1 MGKILRT
8 LTLAVAVVV
17 ALVILGFG
25 LAQQGFQ
32 RSGTLNNFSGEALLG
47 SHSMPYSSKSRLL
60 NLSSDALSESDPS
73 GYPIY
78 NSSTVLA
85 SLPPVIPNT
94 QPVVVRLV
102 HDFVVYRNNTSVPT
116 SRAAISGSFIAPQSP
131 TGWALIL
138 LKFNGSASGIVY
150 DSGYS
155 FNVDNNTLLWGT
167 SPEYGNWT
175 VYKNLTLYEALFT
188 GKVYWQ
194 WNSPGTIVQG
204 RFESNI
210 TLYFYPADAQ
220 FPAPKEPNL
229 IIPILPSMSSFDY
242 HLTPSKPYVT
252 SEVKVPKDV
261 YRAEIQIWLY
271 GFSSQEFWYAN
282 EPSFN
287 MLFVNVSSRAVAS
300 VLPFPYIN
308 TGGIDLFAWRP
319 VTGAFTLHDRFYFE
333 DVTGD
338 LGFIEG
344 THEWNFS
351 MPDLAY
357 PYFVVTASLLLYTS
371 PNASPATPG
380 PYHFSMSP
388 VRTVQVGIPGVS
400 QQAYFNQSMDYS
412 YSSTSVFRM
421 DGRLT
426 IATDIA
432 SGSFMNNQSLTPIW
446 ENLTQS
452 ERMQFVNIVWFG
464 HYSSISFVQYNFPL
478 RMDTLFEIQITKTT
492 NGGYPMYGFATFGL
506 TDLLQSWQQ
515 VSLSNHMITTIE
527 NTVTS
532 NDSFVTSQ
540 LELISP
546 TGGLLGAVSH
556 ASGFTSKDLRVSVRS
571 VSSGIVHGYEH
582 KIVAGSSD
590 LYGPDYIQPILY
602 ERLIIV
608 LNDYIISQH

>member
-1 MGKILRT
+1 MRT

-17 ALVILGFG
+17 ALVVLGFG
-25 LAQQGFQ
+25 LAQQGGIPH
-32 RSGTLNNFSGEALLG
+32 SGNLSGFSGAAPQG
-47 SHSMPYSSKSRLL
+47 GHPVPPASISRLL
-60 NLSSDALSESDPS
+60 DLSSGALGESDPS

-94 QPVVVRLV
+94 QPVVVQLV
-102 HDFVVYRNNTSVPT
+102 HDFIVYRNNTSVPT
-116 SRAAISGSFIAPQSP
+116 SREAISGSFVAPPQSPP

-138 LKFNGSASGIVY
+138 LKFNGSASGVVY

-175 VYKNLTLYEALFT
+175 VYRNLTLYEALFT

-220 FPAPKEPNL
+220 FPATSEPNL

-252 SEVKVPKDV
+252 SEVTVPSDV

-271 GFSSQEFWYAN
+271 GFSFQEFWYSN

-287 MLFVNVSSRAVAS
+287 MLLVNVSNRAVAS

-338 LGFIEG
+338 LGGFIEG
-344 THEWNFS
+344 THVWNFS

-371 PNASPATPG
+371 P
-380 PYHFSMSP
+380 
-388 VRTVQVGIPGVS
+388 VRLPRHLART
-400 QQAYFNQSMDYS
+400 
-412 YSSTSVFRM
+412 TSACH
-421 DGRLT
+421 L
-426 IATDIA
+426 
-432 SGSFMNNQSLTPIW
+432 
-446 ENLTQS
+446 
-452 ERMQFVNIVWFG
+452 
-464 HYSSISFVQYNFPL
+464 
-478 RMDTLFEIQITKTT
+478 
-492 NGGYPMYGFATFGL
+492 
-506 TDLLQSWQQ
+506 
-515 VSLSNHMITTIE
+515 
-527 NTVTS
+527 
-532 NDSFVTSQ
+532 
-540 LELISP
+540 
-546 TGGLLGAVSH
+546 
-556 ASGFTSKDLRVSVRS
+556 
-571 VSSGIVHGYEH
+571 
-582 KIVAGSSD
+582 
-590 LYGPDYIQPILY
+590 
-602 ERLIIV
+602 
-608 LNDYIISQH
+608 